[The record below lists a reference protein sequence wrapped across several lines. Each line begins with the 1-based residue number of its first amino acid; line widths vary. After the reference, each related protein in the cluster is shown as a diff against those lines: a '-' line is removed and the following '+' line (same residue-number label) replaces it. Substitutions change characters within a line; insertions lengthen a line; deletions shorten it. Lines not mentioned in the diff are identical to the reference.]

1 LFGTMGRD
9 ARTADVNT
17 YSSQFG
23 QDAFLDRTIF
33 RGFAGGV
40 FVDVGAHDG
49 EQFSNSVF
57 FERERGWRGL
67 CLEPNPVVFQRLR
80 HARRAECLQ
89 YCAAAQPGTVDFVQV
104 SGASEML
111 SGMVATYGA
120 DHAARRER
128 AITADG
134 GAQTIIAV
142 PAVRLR
148 DILAERRIAEVHFLS
163 IDTEGGELAVLEG
176 IDFAATLVHAIA
188 VENNYRARE
197 LAVFLEQRGFVPLAR
212 LAVDDIYLNRR
223 SPFFSPVLTR
233 KVKLLRAAGWIER
246 RLRRLGLFT
255 NRPARFPFKR
265 PT

>member
-1 LFGTMGRD
+1 MGVVTV
-9 ARTADVNT
+9 A

-23 QDAFLDRTIF
+23 QDAFLDRTVF

-57 FERERGWRGL
+57 FERARGWRGL
-67 CLEPNPVVFQRLR
+67 CLEPNPAVFERLR
-80 HARRAECLQ
+80 RARRAECLQ
-89 YCAAAQPGTVDFVQV
+89 CCAAAQPGTVDFVQV

-111 SGMVATYGA
+111 SGMAATYGA

-128 AITADG
+128 AITEDG

-142 PAVRLR
+142 PAARLR

-176 IDFAATLVHAIA
+176 TDFDATLVHAIA

-197 LAVFLEQRGFVPLAR
+197 LADSLAQRGFVPLAR
-212 LAVDDIYLNRR
+212 LAVDDIYVNRR
-223 SPFFSPVLTR
+223 SPFFSPALVR
-233 KVKLLRAAGWIER
+233 KVRWLRAAGWIER
-246 RLRRLGLFT
+246 RLRRRGLFT
-255 NRPARFPFKR
+255 DRPARFPFKK